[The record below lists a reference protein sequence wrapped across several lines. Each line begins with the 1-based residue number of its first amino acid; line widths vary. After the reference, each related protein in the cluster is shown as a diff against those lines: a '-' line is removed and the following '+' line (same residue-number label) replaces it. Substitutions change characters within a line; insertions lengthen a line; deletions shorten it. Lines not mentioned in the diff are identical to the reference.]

1 MTRGAR
7 ERPAGRAA
15 GREDGRAAGREG
27 GNAALELVILA
38 PVIVLLIGMVI
49 AAGRVAI
56 AQGSV
61 DAAAR
66 DAARQASIARS
77 PDEARAA
84 GIASARAE
92 LAGDGLNCTPRVSV
106 DTSQF
111 GTPLGQPASVSATV
125 FCRVS
130 LSGLVLPGLPGS
142 LPLSFTF
149 RSPLDPFR
157 GRTG

>member
-1 MTRGAR
+1 MTRR
-7 ERPAGRAA
+7 YRAGRGEHGDERRGVPR
-15 GREDGRAAGREG
+15 GREA

-38 PVIVLLIGMVI
+38 PVIVLLICMVI

-56 AQGSV
+56 AKGSV

-77 PDEARAA
+77 PDAARAA
-84 GIASARAE
+84 AIASARAE
-92 LAGDGLNCTPRVSV
+92 LAGDGLNCNPRVFV